1 MYKIISKYSKT
12 GNLKYISH
20 LDVLRFIQRSVKR
33 ANIPAKYSEGFNP
46 HMKTSFGFPLS
57 LGNESIGE
65 YFELELNE
73 KIDADDFII
82 QMNNVLP
89 KEMQILKSKY
99 SDSEDSIMSRCAFVE
114 YIINIEFDN
123 LNIDNLNE
131 FFDEMIQTGVTYKR
145 KKKNKKNKIV
155 EKEINTHDF
164 IKYLK
169 AKKTSENKAS
179 IEVMF
184 LTTETGSM
192 KTDEFMKL
200 IEDRGFNISYFTIMK
215 IESLDKNMKPI
226 LEQ

>member
-1 MYKIISKYSKT
+1 MCKIISKYSKT

-33 ANIPAKYSEGFNP
+33 ANIRAKYSEGFNP

-65 YFELELNE
+65 YFELEVHE
-73 KIDADDFII
+73 KIDINDFINN
-82 QMNNVLP
+82 MNNVLP
-89 KEMQILKSKY
+89 KEMQILKAEY
-99 SDSEDSIMSRCAFVE
+99 TENTESIMSRCAFVE
-114 YIINIEFDN
+114 YLINIEYDE
-123 LNIDNLNE
+123 LDIDKLNE
-131 FFDEMIQTGVTYKR
+131 FFEEMLATGVIYKR

-155 EKEINTHDF
+155 EKEINTCDY

-169 AKKTSENKAS
+169 AKNTSDNKAC
-179 IEVMF
+179 IEVVF

-200 IEDRGFNISYFTIMK
+200 IEDKGFNITYFTMMK
-215 IESLDKNMKPI
+215 MESLDKNMKPI
-226 LEQ
+226 LE

>member
-1 MYKIISKYSKT
+1 MCKIISKYSKT

-57 LGNESIGE
+57 LGNESVGE

-73 KIDADDFII
+73 KIEIEDFILK
-82 QMNNVLP
+82 MNRVLP
-89 KEMQILKSKY
+89 KEMQILSAEY
-99 SDSEDSIMSRCAFVE
+99 TDGEESIMSRCSFVE
-114 YIINIEFDN
+114 YLINIEFDN
-123 LNIDNLNE
+123 LDIDSLNE
-131 FFDEMIQTGVTYKR
+131 YFEEMLQNGVIYKR
-145 KKKNKKNKIV
+145 KKKNKKKKMI
-155 EKEINTHDF
+155 EKEINTRDF

-169 AKKTSENKAS
+169 AKKTSDKKAC
-179 IEVMF
+179 IEVVF

-192 KTDEFMKL
+192 KTNEFMKL
-200 IEDRGFNISYFTIMK
+200 IEDKGFDITYFTIMK
-215 IESLDKNMKPI
+215 MESLDKNMKPI